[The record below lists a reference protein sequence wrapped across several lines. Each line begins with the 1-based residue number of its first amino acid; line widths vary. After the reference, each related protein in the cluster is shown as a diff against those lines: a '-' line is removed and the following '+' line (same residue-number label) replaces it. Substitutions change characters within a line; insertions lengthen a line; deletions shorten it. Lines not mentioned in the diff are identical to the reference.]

1 MNCRNFLH
9 CRSYMRILVKA
20 KPRSKVEKVE
30 RVGQPTLDL
39 GGKKTELV
47 VYKVSVKE
55 PPVDGRANEAV
66 VKALAKYFDVAIS
79 NVRLVSGETSR
90 QKIFEIS

>member
-1 MNCRNFLH
+1 
-9 CRSYMRILVKA
+9 MRILVKA

-39 GGKKTELV
+39 GDKKTELV

-55 PPVDGRANEAV
+55 PLVDGRANEAV

>member
-1 MNCRNFLH
+1 
-9 CRSYMRILVKA
+9 MRILVKA
-20 KPRSKVEKVE
+20 KPRSKIEKVE
-30 RVGQPTLDL
+30 RVGQPTLNL
-39 GGKKTELV
+39 GGSREEVV
-47 VYKVSVKE
+47 VYTVSVKE

-79 NVRLVSGETSR
+79 NVRLVSSETSR

>member
-1 MNCRNFLH
+1 
-9 CRSYMRILVKA
+9 MRILVKA

>member
-1 MNCRNFLH
+1 
-9 CRSYMRILVKA
+9 MRILVKA

-79 NVRLVSGETSR
+79 NVRLVSSETSR

>member
-1 MNCRNFLH
+1 
-9 CRSYMRILVKA
+9 MRILVKA
-20 KPRSKVEKVE
+20 KPRSKIEKVE
-30 RVGQPTLDL
+30 RVGQPTLNL
-39 GGKKTELV
+39 GGSREEVV
-47 VYKVSVKE
+47 VYTVSVKE

>member
-1 MNCRNFLH
+1 
-9 CRSYMRILVKA
+9 MRILVKA

-39 GGKKTELV
+39 GDKKTELV